1 MADASRR
8 INIGATLQAIQ
19 AVATI
24 GAILAGGYWTYMLFF
39 EQRQLFAHLKTEH
52 HLTHV
57 SLPGNRIL
65 LMVDVI
71 HSNVGSVKVKLTSGD
86 VKIYTLDPPD
96 PKDADASDAW
106 NLQAETTELPGPARD
121 LLIEPG
127 ESDQIHYEFILSDD
141 APLRIYTYY
150 ENPTTMNHTGWVTW
164 SLYDPRKPA
173 ASITKP

>member
-1 MADASRR
+1 MADSSRR
-8 INIGATLQAIQ
+8 MHIGATLQAMQ

-24 GAILAGGYWTYMLFF
+24 IAILAGGYWTYMLFI

-57 SLPGNRIL
+57 SLPGSRIL

-71 HSNVGSVKVKLTSGD
+71 HSNVGGVKVTLTSGD
-86 VKIYTLDPPD
+86 VKIYSLDPPD
-96 PKDADASDAW
+96 LNVKDESSAW
-106 NLQAETTELPGPARD
+106 NLQAEKTEIPGGD

-150 ENPTTMNHTGWVTW
+150 KNPTTPGNSGWVTW
-164 SLYDPRKPA
+164 SLYDPRRPTV
-173 ASITKP
+173 SITNP

>member
-1 MADASRR
+1 
-8 INIGATLQAIQ
+8 
-19 AVATI
+19 
-24 GAILAGGYWTYMLFF
+24 MLFI
-39 EQRQLFAHLKTEH
+39 EQRQMFAHLKTEH

-57 SLPGNRIL
+57 SLPSNRIL

-71 HSNVGSVKVKLTSGD
+71 HSNVGGVKVKLTSGD
-86 VKIYTLDPPD
+86 VKIYSLDPPD
-96 PKDADASDAW
+96 LQDTDESSVW
-106 NLQAETTELPGPARD
+106 NLQAEKTEIPGGD

-150 ENPTTMNHTGWVTW
+150 KNPSTPGNTGWLNW

-173 ASITKP
+173 VSVIKP

>member
-1 MADASRR
+1 MADSSRR
-8 INIGATLQAIQ
+8 INAGATLQGIQ

-24 GAILAGGYWTYMLFF
+24 GAILAGGYWTYMLFV

-57 SLPGNRIL
+57 ELPGHRIL

-71 HSNVGSVKVKLTSGD
+71 HTNVGGVKVTLNSGD
-86 VKIYTLDPPD
+86 VKIYSLEPPD
-96 PKDADASDAW
+96 LKDPAESSAW
-106 NLQAETTELPGPARD
+106 NLQAETNTIPGGN

-141 APLRIYTYY
+141 APLRIYSYY
-150 ENPTTMNHTGWVTW
+150 ENPTAPGNTGWVTW